1 MRLLQDL
8 SALDDGADVV
18 HDVVSHAAAGF
29 RWYDAAGVSEMLMR
43 FGFFMLV
50 LFFIVYFLYY
60 RKTHRRDYFFTLV
73 LLSVSIFFLIYLL
86 GSVKVKIGFALGL
99 FAIFGVLRYRTETIP
114 VREMSYMFG
123 VISLSVINALADSL
137 SFVELLVPNIAIAVL
152 IWLFE
157 TFVLRASIASK
168 LILYD
173 RIELITP
180 ERREELLEDLHKR
193 TGLKITKVNVGSID
207 FLKDTA
213 ILKIEYENDG
223 GGASHVNDTL
233 KIPKYEWQ
241 DVKENN

>member
-1 MRLLQDL
+1 M
-8 SALDDGADVV
+8 
-18 HDVVSHAAAGF
+18 
-29 RWYDAAGVSEMLMR
+29 
-43 FGFFMLV
+43 
-50 LFFIVYFLYY
+50 
-60 RKTHRRDYFFTLV
+60 
-73 LLSVSIFFLIYLL
+73 SVSIFFLIYLL

-137 SFVELLVPNIAIAVL
+137 SFAELLIPNLAIFLL
-152 IWLFE
+152 IWGFE
-157 TFVLRASIASK
+157 TLVLRRSIASK

-180 ERREELLEDLHKR
+180 ERREDLLEDLQKR
-193 TGLKITKVNVGSID
+193 TGLKITKLNIGSVD

-213 ILKIEYENDG
+213 VIKIEYENDG
-223 GGASHVNDTL
+223 EGMSHINNTL

-241 DVKENN
+241 EVKENN